1 MSRRTWINFDLRM
14 LYRRHKVDKI
24 SVKDLAAEYQ
34 LAQISIRDRL
44 WRARRLIKLGVISHE
59 AQRI

>member
-1 MSRRTWINFDLRM
+1 MSRRTWTNFDLRM

-44 WRARRLIKLGVISHE
+44 WRARRLIKLGVIKP
-59 AQRI
+59 